1 MRIISDDGDAGPSF
15 MEFGVCVSVVVVV
28 MVARGG
34 GRKKRKGVDDQ
45 VANEINQ

>member
-28 MVARGG
+28 MVMVAGG
-34 GRKKRKGVDDQ
+34 GEEEKAGG
-45 VANEINQ
+45 